1 MKLNYIN
8 MKNLGLTEKLI
19 QESKLYKDLF
29 IGRVSAQY
37 KNVYKVIME
46 NGEIA
51 AEISGKLHYGVKER
65 SEYPAVGD
73 FVMVDRTENAQGNG
87 IIHHIPTRKSVFAR
101 RVTGG
106 RFSRLK
112 TQEPSPCLLGM
123 NSVLNRTHA
132 IKFCLNSFLT
142 SIDPLVL

>member
-1 MKLNYIN
+1 MLE
-8 MKNLGLTEKLI
+8 TRDFSRERFI

-29 IGRVSAQY
+29 IGRASAQF
-37 KNVYKVIME
+37 KNVYKVITE

-51 AEISGKLHYGVKER
+51 AEISGKFHYSVKKR

-73 FVMVDRTENAQGNG
+73 FVMVDRTENAKGNG
-87 IIHHIPTRKSVFAR
+87 IIHHILTRKSVFAR

-106 RFSRLK
+106 RFLRLK
-112 TQEPSPCLLGM
+112 TQEPSPRCLLGM